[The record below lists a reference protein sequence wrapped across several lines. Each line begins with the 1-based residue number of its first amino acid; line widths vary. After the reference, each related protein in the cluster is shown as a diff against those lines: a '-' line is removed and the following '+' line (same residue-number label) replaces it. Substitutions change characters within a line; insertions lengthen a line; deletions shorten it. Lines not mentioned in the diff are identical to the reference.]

1 MLIRRANDNDIPFLN
16 KLLYQVAAVHHAIRP
31 DLFRSGAK
39 KYTDAQMKEILLDDE
54 TPVFL
59 AEDGGEKLGYAFCLF
74 QRHRNDGALND
85 FDALYID
92 DLCVDEAARG
102 KHVGTALFDF
112 VRRFAQENGCRCV
125 TLNVWTGNDS
135 ARAFYDKRG
144 MKPQKTMLELQ
155 LGVRSEELQ

>member
-1 MLIRRANDNDIPFLN
+1 MRQHQAQRLFLRQFGVKPCRLLRAYHDVAKGQNRHALIR
-16 KLLYQVAAVHHAIRP
+16 
-31 DLFRSGAK
+31 
-39 KYTDAQMKEILLDDE
+39 DE